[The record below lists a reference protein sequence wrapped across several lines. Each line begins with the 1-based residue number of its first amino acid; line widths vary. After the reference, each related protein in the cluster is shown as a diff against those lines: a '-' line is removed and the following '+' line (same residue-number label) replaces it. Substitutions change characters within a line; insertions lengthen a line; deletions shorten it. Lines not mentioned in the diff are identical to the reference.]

1 MSQSELETIAQD
13 VLKALSRASVRHGSV
28 FVATSVSY
36 PNGTGVSVRIDQGR
50 NGLTVSD
57 DGYAEVIAEDMGVVP
72 ALYRVASKVAE
83 RAGVTYDAGSFYVKD
98 VDRNLLP
105 AAIASVANASSKAME
120 RTIATLEQPRLKR
133 SRELFDKRLREAFG
147 IEVAFDVDFR
157 GSTGKQWE
165 FSAGIVSERGFSRLF
180 ELVSPSSQ
188 GVAFANMKI
197 SDVRLIVDPPT
208 ITAALIDYDKTEP
221 ALRAVLSNAGSLVIA
236 AGADVQSYRMLQ

>member
-1 MSQSELETIAQD
+1 MSQSDLETIAQD
-13 VLKALSRASVRHGSV
+13 ILKALNRTSVRSGSV

-50 NGLTVSD
+50 DGFTVSD

-83 RAGVTYDAGSFYVKD
+83 RAGVTYESGSFYVTGLE
-98 VDRNLLP
+98 RSSLP
-105 AAIASVANASSKAME
+105 TAVTTVANASAKALE
-120 RTIATLEQPRLKR
+120 RTIAALEQPRLKR
-133 SRELFDKRLREAFG
+133 SREVFDKRLKEAFG
-147 IEVAFDVDFR
+147 DAVAFDVDFK
-157 GSTGKQWE
+157 GATGKQWE
-165 FSAGIVSERGFSRLF
+165 FNAGILDAGAFERLF

-197 SDVRLIVDPPT
+197 IDVRSLTEPPS

-221 ALRAVLSNAGSLVIA
+221 ALRSILSNAGSLVIPA
-236 AGADVQSYRMLQ
+236 SADAQKYRMLQ